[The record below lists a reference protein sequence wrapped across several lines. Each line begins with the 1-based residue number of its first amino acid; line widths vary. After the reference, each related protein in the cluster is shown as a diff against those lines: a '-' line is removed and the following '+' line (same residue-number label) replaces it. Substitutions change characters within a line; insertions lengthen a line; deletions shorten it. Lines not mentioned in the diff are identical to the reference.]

1 VKPSRNDLSAAIR
14 VLLRRAGFEHFWT
27 ETGPTEEAWAA
38 VRLRSVFLPGYDKLL
53 IVCVAFDLWGTGDGE
68 ATVAELL
75 AKLDANR
82 LCDVASL
89 LVELSNDEP
98 DIQRWIESLSEE

>member
-1 VKPSRNDLSAAIR
+1 MKPSRNDMSAAIR

-27 ETGPTEEAWAA
+27 DTGPTEEAWEK
-38 VRLRSVFLPGYDKLL
+38 VRMRSIFLPGYEKLL
-53 IVCVAFDLWGTGDGE
+53 IVCVAFDLWGVGDGE

-75 AKLDANR
+75 AKLDADR
-82 LCDVASL
+82 LRDVASL

-98 DIQRWIESLSEE
+98 DIDRWITSLPEE